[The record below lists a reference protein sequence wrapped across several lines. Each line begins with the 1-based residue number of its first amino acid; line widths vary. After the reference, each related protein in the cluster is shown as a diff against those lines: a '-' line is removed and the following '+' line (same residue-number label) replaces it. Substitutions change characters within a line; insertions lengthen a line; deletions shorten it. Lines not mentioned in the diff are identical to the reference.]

1 MGSVQTGSLT
11 IYEHE
16 GQTGLL
22 LWAED
27 DRQIPGLLRS
37 PFRRGEWCAR
47 APIQMPA
54 RSGRVAVKMVDGW
67 WLSAAE
73 ATAALAPIPLAVIDR
88 LPRAMS
94 VWALA
99 SKWVIEAVARHQ
111 VVPALETMESE
122 DTWTARWRVS
132 PVRPDDRARIAGLAS
147 AMPGVARA
155 MVLEDRSRALSAISA
170 LRRYM
175 DEAVDGLLRA
185 PTAKSAPRPGR
196 GPEWIERLGHALAG
210 PDGVFT
216 IKGLSERDLPRALAA
231 WTAPATSMGDGS
243 RPQIGFRLEEPPKT
257 DGSWCVSYHLL
268 DATGE
273 ERVAASVLHDTDGA
287 EERDRALVAQMHEP
301 QLSLLQAL
309 GRCTR
314 VFPPI
319 SRSLNDRHPTHVSL
333 DAHEAWRFL
342 TRAGLQLQR
351 AGYWVDVPAAL
362 SRVGRRRV
370 RARMRVGISEG
381 RGQSHGLL
389 AGLVN
394 YRWEA
399 SLGDDTLT
407 AEEFRKLANQKAP
420 LVRHRGKWVA
430 VDPDEV
436 ARLIHLME
444 TGEGEIDASE
454 AIRLALAGEVEV
466 PGGSAEIAEV
476 IGEGSVAQAMAS
488 LRDGA
493 GGAVEQIDP
502 PVGLAGE
509 LRPYQSRGL
518 AWLKSVNDT
527 GFGACLADDM
537 GLGKTIQALS
547 HMQLISEATS
557 KKQIYLVVCPTSVLG
572 NWRREIERFTPRM
585 GVVIHHGPS
594 RASSSTALRAKLKAV
609 GTPAVVVITSFAL
622 VRRDISLF
630 KRFTFDLVTLD
641 EAQNIKNPETAQSK
655 AVRELKA
662 RRRLAMTGTP
672 VENRLTEFW
681 SIMDFLSPG
690 LLGSQAS
697 FKRRFAVPVERYG
710 DEEAAEQLR
719 RVTAPFV
726 LRRLKSDPAIAPDLP
741 EKVETVRYCP
751 LTHEQAALYQQQ
763 LDSSMA
769 SIKDAGAGIERRGKI
784 LALIT
789 ALKQICNHPA
799 HYLKDGDMGPAR
811 SGKLNRFMEL
821 VSEVLQN
828 QGNALI
834 FTQYREMGT
843 VLQNVLQKSLGRDI
857 PFYHGGLA
865 RNQRDHLVADFQRPF
880 GPPLMI
886 VSLKAGGT
894 GLNLTRANH
903 VFHYDR
909 WWNPAVEDQATDR
922 TYRIG
927 QTRDVT
933 VHRMVCQGTL
943 EEQIHQILEEKRFL
957 ADKVVG
963 SGETWLS
970 ELDDATLNEL
980 VNLGSDA
987 VLEEEA

>member
-1 MGSVQTGSLT
+1 MPASHTGSLT
-11 IYEHE
+11 LYEHE
-16 GQTGLL
+16 GCIGLL

-27 DRQIPGLLRS
+27 DRHIPGLLRS

-54 RSGRVAVKMVDGW
+54 PSGRVAVKMVDGW

-73 ATAALAPIPLAVIDR
+73 ATAALAPIPLAVVER
-88 LPRAMS
+88 LPRAMA

-99 SKWVIEAVARHQ
+99 SKWVVEAVARHQ
-111 VVPALETMESE
+111 VVPALDSTDSE
-122 DTWTARWRVS
+122 DEWLARWRVS
-132 PVRPDDRARIAGLAS
+132 PVRPDDRSRIAGLAS
-147 AMPGVARA
+147 AMPGVGRA
-155 MVLEDRSRALSAISA
+155 IVLPDRTRALSSISA
-170 LRRYM
+170 LRWFM
-175 DEAVDGLLRA
+175 DSAADGLLRA
-185 PTAKSAPRPGR
+185 PSVETAPRPGR

-210 PDGVFT
+210 PNNVFT

-231 WTAPATSMGDGS
+231 WTAPATSMGDGK
-243 RPQIGFRLEEPPKT
+243 RPQIGFRLEEPSEGR
-257 DGSWCVSYHLL
+257 DSWSVTYHLL
-268 DATGE
+268 DTIGE
-273 ERVAASVLHDTDGA
+273 ERVSAEVLHDESAA
-287 EERDRALVAQMHEP
+287 EHDRNLVAGMHEP
-301 QLSLLQAL
+301 QLALLQAL
-309 GRCTR
+309 GRCSR
-314 VFPPI
+314 VFSPI
-319 SRSLNDRHPTHVSL
+319 GRSLSDRNPSSVSV
-333 DAHEAWRFL
+333 DAREAWTFL
-342 TRAGLQLQR
+342 TRSGLQLQR

-370 RARMRVGISEG
+370 RARMRVGVSEG
-381 RGQSHGLL
+381 RGAGRGLL
-389 AGLVN
+389 AGIVN

-407 AEEFRKLANQKAP
+407 ADEFRKLANQKAP
-420 LVRHRGKWVA
+420 LVQHRGKWVA

-444 TGEGEIDASE
+444 GGEGEIDSSE
-454 AIRLALAGEVEV
+454 AIRLALAGEVEI
-466 PGGSAEIAEV
+466 PG
-476 IGEGSVAQAMAS
+476 GEGSVAHAMAN
-488 LRDGA
+488 LREGA
-493 GGAVEQIDP
+493 GGAVDEIEP
-502 PVGLAGE
+502 PRGLKGS

-537 GLGKTIQALS
+537 GLGKTIQALA
-547 HMQLISEATS
+547 HMQLINEAAP
-557 KKQIYLVVCPTSVLG
+557 KKGQTYLVVCPTSVLG
-572 NWRREIERFTPRM
+572 NWRREIERFTPEL
-585 GVVIHHGPS
+585 GVIIHHGPS
-594 RASSSTALRAKLKAV
+594 RSTSSTSLRAEIKKV
-609 GTPAVVVITSFAL
+609 GTSAVVVITSFAL
-622 VRRDISLF
+622 VRRDIAVF

-641 EAQNIKNPETAQSK
+641 EAQNIKNPEAAQSR

-672 VENRLTEFW
+672 VENRLVELW

-690 LLGSQAS
+690 LLGSRGS

-719 RVTAPFV
+719 RVTAPFI

-741 EKVETVRYCP
+741 EKIETVRYCP
-751 LTHEQAALYQQQ
+751 LTREQAALYQTV
-763 LDSSMA
+763 LDSNMTDIEA
-769 SIKDAGAGIERRGKI
+769 MGQGMERRGKI
-784 LALIT
+784 LSMIT
-789 ALKQICNHPA
+789 ALKQICNHPM
-799 HYLKDGDMGPAR
+799 HYLKDSESAAVR
-811 SGKLNRFMEL
+811 SGKLTRFMEL
-821 VSEVLQN
+821 VAEVIQSN
-828 QGNALI
+828 GNALI
-834 FTQYREMGT
+834 FTQYRAMGDVLQT
-843 VLQNVLQKSLGRDI
+843 VLEKRLHRDI

-865 RNQRDHLVADFQRPF
+865 RNQRDRLVADFQRPF

-943 EEQIHQILEEKRFL
+943 EEQIHQLLQEKRKL

-970 ELDDATLNEL
+970 ELDDATLHEL

-987 VLEEEA
+987 VLEEDG